1 MRTYSTSR
9 PFDAKSPLRV
19 PIVTYSTV
27 NGIGAVLV
35 VTPFTVAL
43 NVTV

>member
-1 MRTYSTSR
+1 LIPKTCRERRS
-9 PFDAKSPLRV
+9 L
-19 PIVTYSTV
+19 YSTV
-27 NGIGAVLV
+27 NGIGGVLV

>member
-1 MRTYSTSR
+1 MRTCSTSR
-9 PFDAKSPLRV
+9 PFDAKSLPRV
-19 PIVTYSTV
+19 PVVTYSTV

>member
-1 MRTYSTSR
+1 MHTCSTSR
-9 PFDAKSPLRV
+9 PFDTKSPAQVLV
-19 PIVTYSTV
+19 VIYSTV